1 MNVELARRL
10 GAIAAARFECLA
22 DHIVFKLCDCRRKIA
37 LGDTLRATITR
48 QQDLEVR
55 RIDPVSAHEYDR
67 SFDHISEFAHV
78 SRPGMILQTLD
89 RRRSQGLGRIG
100 PSRKLQKMS
109 SQQFDIS
116 TPLM

>member
-1 MNVELARRL
+1 MCFRRHVVTPD
-10 GAIAAARFECLA
+10 GVVSSHAKATSN
-22 DHIVFKLCDCRRKIA
+22 RRANRRSLK
-37 LGDTLRATITR
+37 ATITR
-48 QQDLEVR
+48 QQDVEVR

-89 RRRSQGLGRIG
+89 RCRSQGLGRIG
-100 PSRKLQKMS
+100 PSRKPQKMP
-109 SQQFDIS
+109 SQQFDIA